1 MYDFDTEV
9 NRRNTGS
16 LKWDVEEKEL
26 PMWVADMDFPTAPP
40 VIEALKKRVEHG
52 IFGYTIVKEDWYEAY
67 RGWWERRHHFGI
79 EKDWLMFVTGV
90 VPAISSIIRK
100 ITTPAENVVVITPV
114 YNIFFNSTY
123 NNGRNILESP
133 LQYEDGRYRLDLQ
146 DLEEKLKDPQSTL
159 LLLCNP
165 HNPTGIIWEREILEK
180 IGELCEKHNVVVL
193 SDEIHCDLT
202 LPGREYIPFASV
214 SEKCRNNSISCI
226 SPTKCFNIAGLQTAA
241 VVVPNPVLRHKVWR
255 GLNTDEVAEGNVFAC
270 DAAVA
275 AFEHGEAWLEEL
287 REYLAKNRAIAEEFV
302 QREVPK
308 VGAVHGDAT
317 YLLWIDCT
325 KLSVSS
331 DELALFLRERTGLY
345 LSEGCEY
352 RGNGSQFLRMNLAC
366 PRKVLEDGLHRFKQG
381 ITAYLMESSAEP
393 TPK

>member
-1 MYDFDTEV
+1 MYNFDLEV
-9 NRRNTGS
+9 NRRNTDS
-16 LKWDVEEKEL
+16 LKWDVKDNEL

-67 RGWWERRHHFGI
+67 RGWWERRHHFEI

-114 YNIFFNSTY
+114 YNIFFNSIY

-146 DLEEKLKDPQSTL
+146 DLEDKLKDPQSTL

-180 IGELCEKHNVVVL
+180 IGELCEKYNVVVL

-214 SEKCRNNSISCI
+214 SEKCRDNSISCI

-255 GLNTDEVAEGNVFAC
+255 GLNTDEVAEGNAFAC